1 MSVSSGWQ
9 IAEVRS
15 ASNWREF
22 STTGQQIVQES
33 GTLVGIAVTGTYQC
47 DSWTLGALVGELQ
60 GARRYEGQT
69 NTGVAALSSA
79 VVQQRVA
86 HLQAMFAVLKNWH
99 LGARLAR
106 NSLYFDT
113 LLSSQMHAGTIG
125 R

>member
-1 MSVSSGWQ
+1 MSISSGWQ

-79 VVQQRVA
+79 VVALHPFQEETKG
-86 HLQAMFAVLKNWH
+86 LEN
-99 LGARLAR
+99 LAR
-106 NSLYFDT
+106 KHERESRRGNASGVHRNIEND
-113 LLSSQMHAGTIG
+113 
-125 R
+125 